1 MKYIIWLI
9 VSIYLIPTQLALA
22 NQGIALGAPDD
33 QVIARGALESII
45 NIVVIN
51 DNQLKEEV
59 PDIRLQSTPGD
70 GSRIARVY
78 CDNNN
83 FNGFSLTFE
92 SDRGGKLMLYKNNEF
107 PDQIK
112 EGNYIQYK
120 MDVLQGESGTLGVM
134 MPAESERMKIL
145 LNTPHELFF
154 DDNITEATHQ
164 AELFINLHTERKLSL
179 FKGVYMDT
187 ITITIKDL

>member
-1 MKYIIWLI
+1 
-9 VSIYLIPTQLALA
+9 
-22 NQGIALGAPDD
+22 
-33 QVIARGALESII
+33 
-45 NIVVIN
+45 
-51 DNQLKEEV
+51 
-59 PDIRLQSTPGD
+59 
-70 GSRIARVY
+70 
-78 CDNNN
+78 
-83 FNGFSLTFE
+83 
-92 SDRGGKLMLYKNNEF
+92 MLYKNNEF